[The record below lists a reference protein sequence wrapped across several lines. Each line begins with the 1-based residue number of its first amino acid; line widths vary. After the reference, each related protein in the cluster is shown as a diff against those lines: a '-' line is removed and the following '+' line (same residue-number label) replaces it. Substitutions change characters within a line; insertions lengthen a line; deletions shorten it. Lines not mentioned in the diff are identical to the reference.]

1 MSLILVESPHL
12 RFMLCHNRC
21 GFFSILEN
29 YPGEC
34 KSYLC
39 FKLPWKIY
47 RFNVISVSLAIFPC
61 WKNYQ
66 VSTYSVFII
75 CIAAGHRS
83 QLYCLNVLSVSLAI
97 FPIWKN
103 YQVSAT
109 CVFIICIAAGHL
121 SHLYHGLTVLSG
133 VSLAIF
139 PIWKNYQVSA
149 LCVCI
154 ICIAGHLSQLY
165 GLKCT

>member
-12 RFMLCHNRC
+12 RFMLCHNCC
-21 GFFSILEN
+21 GYFSKLEN

-39 FKLPWKIY
+39 LKLPMKINH
-47 RFNVISVSLAIFPC
+47 FNVFSVSLAIFPI

-75 CIAAGHRS
+75 CIAAGHLS
-83 QLYCLNVLSVSLAI
+83 QLYGLNVLSVSLAI

-103 YQVSAT
+103 YQEVHY
-109 CVFIICIAAGHL
+109 VF
-121 SHLYHGLTVLSG
+121 V
-133 VSLAIF
+133 
-139 PIWKNYQVSA
+139 
-149 LCVCI
+149 
-154 ICIAGHLSQLY
+154 
-165 GLKCT
+165 